1 MKDIIWNI
9 KKLLIINKKTLL
21 NTFIYEKTKLVI
33 NSILNTFIQELQI
46 STKKTIDLTSFYK

>member
-1 MKDIIWNI
+1 MRDIIWNI

-33 NSILNTFIQELQI
+33 NSILNTFIQEL
-46 STKKTIDLTSFYK
+46 